1 MRGSLTVVVI
11 VIGLLLPR
19 RGAAQTEP
27 QLPEQYLS
35 VKIGLGIAGS
45 VSVSSDAQTLRAN
58 DADEPVV
65 ISALDSKSD
74 LKSGAIAA
82 EIDYIFSA
90 HRYLGIGGLWGFHTW
105 RSQAAEQLGEGT
117 SLGFEVG
124 VVIQPRLPLTPS
136 FELYLSLPISLTLS
150 ILNEYKAWT
159 DIPHLAQGAAEDVDP
174 TYGYGLGALV
184 GARYSLSRHF
194 GLLLEF
200 GYQRF
205 AFTHD
210 VAFRVSEMED
220 PMGSGTNIGLAM
232 ATSQFRVNA
241 GVFF

>member
-11 VIGLLLPR
+11 VLGLLLPR
-19 RGAAQTEP
+19 RGAAQTES

-45 VSVSSDAQTLRAN
+45 VSVSSDAQTLKPT
-58 DADEPVV
+58 DEGMMVMLT
-65 ISALDSKSD
+65 ALDGKSD

-82 EIDYIFSA
+82 ELNYIFSA
-90 HRYLGIGGLWGFHTW
+90 HRYLGIGALWGFHTW
-105 RSQAAEQLGEGT
+105 RSQAAEVTVENT
-117 SLGFEVG
+117 SLGFEAG
-124 VVIQPRLPLTPS
+124 IVIQPRFPVSQS
-136 FELYLSLPISLTLS
+136 FEVYLALPISLTLS

-159 DIPHLAQGAAEDVDP
+159 DIPHLGKGTAEDVDP
-174 TYGYGLGALV
+174 TYGYGLGALI
-184 GARYSLSRHF
+184 GARYALSGRF

-210 VAFRVSEMED
+210 VAFRVDETKD
-220 PMGSGTNIGLAM
+220 PMGSGTNIPLAA
-232 ATSQFRVNA
+232 ATSQFRLNA